1 MSLQLLL
8 HSQLAQWAHLAGEGV
23 STHPLAWLWLPNP
36 ASGWTAGKGQ
46 STLSVNPYNV
56 QVPVIYASVQ
66 AIESLPAQRAT
77 IHRPTQAC
85 KPM

>member
-23 STHPLAWLWLPNP
+23 STHHLVWLWLPNP

-46 STLSVNPYNV
+46 STLNLNPYNV
-56 QVPVIYASVQ
+56 QVPIIYTSVQ
-66 AIESLPAQRAT
+66 TIESLPAQCAT
-77 IHRPTQAC
+77 VYRPTQAC